1 MLYNPP
7 HFRQTELAH
16 LHAAIAA
23 HGFATLVSNGPDGPV
38 ISHLPLLLEAS
49 TGPFGRLIGHVAR
62 ANPHWTTA
70 DFSRPSVAIF
80 HGPDAYVSPNWYPSK
95 AETGKAVPTWNYSV
109 IHATGTL
116 KVFDDARWLRDAVT
130 RLTNRHEAGRA
141 EPWAVEDA
149 PEAFIAAQL
158 RGIIGIELTL
168 TSLEG
173 KAKLSQNRSDADRA
187 GVMDGLEREADSGG
201 AGVLARMRTT
211 RPR

>member
-7 HFRQTELAH
+7 HFRQTDLAP
-16 LHAAIAA
+16 LHAAITA

-116 KVFDDARWLRDAVT
+116 KVFDDAQWLRDAVT
-130 RLTNRHEAGRA
+130 QLTNRHEAGRA
-141 EPWAVEDA
+141 KPWAVEDA

-187 GVMDGLEREADSGG
+187 GVMDGLEREADTGN